1 MPNEDLELLL
11 YQNLRRNRYLVFMDD
26 MWNIEAWNELQNPFP
41 DDRNGSRILITSRL
55 HHVVSQF
62 TEEGSLLNLRPLSE
76 KESWELL
83 KRKVFTKEGYPE
95 ALVEVGKEIARNCQG
110 LPLSVVAISGLL
122 KTTNMICDMWKA
134 ISESLN
140 SLIVNDPQTRCLD
153 ILELSYN
160 HLPDYLKA
168 CFLYFGAFQGNKEIP
183 VQKLMWLWMAEG
195 FIQDNDLAKDYL
207 KDLIERSLIIFA
219 KRRSN
224 RGVNVKCM
232 TRDDEPYA
240 SFHDILDFEDFD
252 PSNSVKH
259 EEHRLCFCVS
269 RKLFFM
275 SMPSGPN
282 LRQHGNAFVDGI
294 QLLLLL
300 RYLAVAGYM
309 DSVPPTLADLQN
321 LETFIV
327 KGFKGKV
334 LLPDTFWSMTRLR
347 HVHIDSH
354 ASFTFQNEKVGSS
367 SQLSNL
373 VSFSTPYLS
382 CGEHT
387 EEIIRRVP
395 NLKKLSCVIT
405 KSGDYSQNSSEFP
418 RLEDLTQL
426 ENLEVLKLVSIV
438 FEDTTWEMSD
448 DEFPELKFLKLDNLN
463 IAEWIASEDHMP
475 KLEQLVLQKC
485 EKLNDVPI
493 DFVEISTL
501 QMIEVQRCG
510 DSVEKSV
517 MKIKVEDKLRFGTD
531 DLKVL
536 IIH

>member
-1 MPNEDLELLL
+1 
-11 YQNLRRNRYLVFMDD
+11 MDD

-41 DDRNGSRILITSRL
+41 DDRNGSKILITSRL

-62 TEEGSLLNLRPLSE
+62 TEEGDLLNLRPLSE
-76 KESWELL
+76 NESWELL
-83 KRKVFTKEGYPE
+83 KRKVFTEEGYPE

-168 CFLYFGAFQGNKEIP
+168 CFLYFGAFQGNKKIP

-207 KDLIERSLIIFA
+207 RDLIERSLIIFA

-224 RGVNVKCM
+224 GGVKACRVHDTVHPLCLLKAKQENFLSLI
-232 TRDDEPYA
+232 TSDDEPHA

-252 PSNSVKH
+252 PSNS
-259 EEHRLCFCVS
+259 
-269 RKLFFM
+269 
-275 SMPSGPN
+275 
-282 LRQHGNAFVDGI
+282 
-294 QLLLLL
+294 
-300 RYLAVAGYM
+300 
-309 DSVPPTLADLQN
+309 
-321 LETFIV
+321 
-327 KGFKGKV
+327 
-334 LLPDTFWSMTRLR
+334 
-347 HVHIDSH
+347 
-354 ASFTFQNEKVGSS
+354 
-367 SQLSNL
+367 
-373 VSFSTPYLS
+373 
-382 CGEHT
+382 
-387 EEIIRRVP
+387 
-395 NLKKLSCVIT
+395 
-405 KSGDYSQNSSEFP
+405 
-418 RLEDLTQL
+418 
-426 ENLEVLKLVSIV
+426 VLKLVSIV

-475 KLEQLVLQKC
+475 KLERLVLQKC

-517 MKIKVEDKLRFGTD
+517 MKIKVEDKHFGTD